1 MKNILKSFKE
11 TTKNSEKERI
21 TFISYLVMFIT
32 YSIVGY
38 VGDIDVLK
46 VFTFVDT
53 SQIRGS
59 EISLVAVFLPL
70 LNAYLIWYFYNKW
83 R

>member
-59 EISLVAVFLPL
+59 EISLVAIFLPL